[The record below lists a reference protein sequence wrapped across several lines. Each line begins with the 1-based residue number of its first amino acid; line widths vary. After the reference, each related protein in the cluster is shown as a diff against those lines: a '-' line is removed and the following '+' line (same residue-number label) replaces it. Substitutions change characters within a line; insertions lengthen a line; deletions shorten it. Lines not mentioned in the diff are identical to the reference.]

1 MVLFESDLDEL
12 RSLLGGG
19 EGRPAVL
26 HRLPTS
32 AEMKRMSA
40 CESLFISCDRLAPSQ
55 GHLKAK
61 RMSKDGARF
70 VFRKIDETH
79 AVMIRLE

>member
-19 EGRPAVL
+19 NQAAVL
-26 HRLPTS
+26 DRLPSS
-32 AEMKRMSA
+32 AEMKRMNP
-40 CESLFISCDRLAPSQ
+40 CECVFICSDRLDTSQ
-55 GHLKAK
+55 GHKKAK
-61 RMSKDGARF
+61 RFSRKGARY
-70 VFRKIDETH
+70 VFRKLDENH